1 MPVLCSS
8 VISHLSLLSSPTT
21 VVSPERENCVGRRKF
36 EHRQADSPIPSP
48 HAALLLAFIVC
59 AGVNAYKSLCRD
71 ARMLPA
77 GGAPEIELSMK
88 LSNYARKQSGLEQYA
103 IAKYA
108 EALEVVPRTL
118 AENSGSLASDVL
130 SKLYAAHAGGEVNTG
145 VDVDEGKI
153 KDLSEMDVYDLYS
166 TKWWALKF
174 ATEAAVTVM
183 RVDQIIMAKQA
194 GGPKPRGGPG
204 DDDD

>member
-1 MPVLCSS
+1 MCIASGAVQPDK
-8 VISHLSLLSSPTT
+8 SLLL
-21 VVSPERENCVGRRKF
+21 
-36 EHRQADSPIPSP
+36 H
-48 HAALLLAFIVC
+48 
-59 AGVNAYKSLCRD
+59 
-71 ARMLPA
+71 
-77 GGAPEIELSMK
+77 
-88 LSNYARKQSGLEQYA
+88 
-103 IAKYA
+103 
-108 EALEVVPRTL
+108 PR
-118 AENSGSLASDVL
+118 
-130 SKLYAAHAGGEVNTG
+130 

-153 KDLSEMDVYDLYS
+153 KDLGELDVYDLYS

>member
-1 MPVLCSS
+1 MIVSVAPRLSPSS
-8 VISHLSLLSSPTT
+8 WLYT
-21 VVSPERENCVGRRKF
+21 CVC
-36 EHRQADSPIPSP
+36 
-48 HAALLLAFIVC
+48 VC
-59 AGVNAYKSLCRD
+59 VCVCVRAGVNAYKSLCRD

-153 KDLSEMDVYDLYS
+153 KDLGELDVYDLYS

>member
-1 MPVLCSS
+1 
-8 VISHLSLLSSPTT
+8 
-21 VVSPERENCVGRRKF
+21 
-36 EHRQADSPIPSP
+36 
-48 HAALLLAFIVC
+48 
-59 AGVNAYKSLCRD
+59 
-71 ARMLPA
+71 MLPA